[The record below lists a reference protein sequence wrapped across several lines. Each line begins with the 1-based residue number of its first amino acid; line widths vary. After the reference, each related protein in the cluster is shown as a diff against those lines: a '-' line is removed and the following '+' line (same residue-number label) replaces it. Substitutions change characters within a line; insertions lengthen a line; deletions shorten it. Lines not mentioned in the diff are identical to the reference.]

1 MQIEQHR
8 WWSPRLH
15 RDMELKVYGHW
26 GRPFIV
32 FPCSRGRYF
41 DFEGMGM
48 VSAIAGF
55 IDSGKIKLFAVDS
68 VDGESWYNWGISP
81 AERNAR
87 HEAYDGYVAD
97 EVIPFV
103 RQHCRSPEERAV
115 AIGCSMGAYHAVNFF
130 LKHPDLFEGT
140 IALSGLYRLDRPEF
154 GLGAADLPAVY
165 FNSPLAYLPGMA
177 DPWFL
182 DGYRKSRIIVC
193 VGQGGLGTRGRRG
206 HAGAGTLLPGEID
219 PGLGGFLG
227 ARRQPRLAVVVR
239 ADELLPGETVRGR
252 VTRVQIRVQWTHDAA
267 RADALDDIALPPPAP
282 GRGRRRCGCTDPPP
296 RRRPPAAPHGR
307 KTVSRSA
314 AGGPFRA
321 GGCLRRCGG

>member
-8 WWSPRLH
+8 WWSPRLN

-48 VSAIAGF
+48 VSAIEGF
-55 IDSGKIKLFAVDS
+55 IDLGKIKLFAIDS
-68 VDGESWYNWGISP
+68 VDGESWYNWGVSP

-87 HEAYDGYVAD
+87 HEAYDGYVVN

-103 RQHCRSPEERAV
+103 RQHCRSPEQRAM
-115 AIGCSMGAYHAVNFF
+115 ATGCSMGAYHAVNFF

-154 GLGAADLPAVY
+154 GLGAVDLPAVY

-177 DPWFL
+177 DSWFL

-193 VGQGGLGTRGRRG
+193 VGQGAWEHEAIEDTQGLERCFREKSIPAWVDFWG
-206 HAGAGTLLPGEID
+206 HDVNHDWPWWYVQMNY
-219 PGLGGFLG
+219 FLG
-227 ARRQPRLAVVVR
+227 KLYGDV
-239 ADELLPGETVRGR
+239 
-252 VTRVQIRVQWTHDAA
+252 
-267 RADALDDIALPPPAP
+267 
-282 GRGRRRCGCTDPPP
+282 
-296 RRRPPAAPHGR
+296 
-307 KTVSRSA
+307 
-314 AGGPFRA
+314 
-321 GGCLRRCGG
+321 